1 MRRMYDENQ
10 IKKIAAS
17 GNLYVHT
24 IYLTNAKN
32 LLNAYASIY
41 STDLTPITSLAILK
55 SYLGN
60 QFEYPISGYDIAT
73 SQPTW
78 MMNETGILPGDDTL
92 IPWSGVTITD
102 SIAKL

>member
-1 MRRMYDENQ
+1 MYDENQ

-24 IYLTNAKN
+24 VYMTNAGNHLK
-32 LLNAYASIY
+32 AYASIY
-41 STDLTPITSLAILK
+41 STNNTPITSLAILK

-60 QFEYPISGYDIAT
+60 QFEYPVNGYDDST

-78 MMNETGILPGDDTL
+78 MMNETGVVPGDDSV